1 MNADPVHVSGRL
13 AAPAAVSSPPGAR
26 AAPEDELCSP
36 TSLCPLC
43 KSGSRPVFTIDGYPV
58 LDCTVCK
65 HRFVSGVDPSRHV
78 QEIYGDDYFF
88 GGGAGYNNYLSEGEI
103 LTRHGRRYAE
113 ILARHGPPGTLLD
126 VGAAAGFILRGLID
140 AGWRGQ
146 GLEPNRTMA
155 ARGLSDVRVDISC
168 GTLEDVSQDGLG
180 GDVSDHNAYD
190 LITMIQVVAHFYDL
204 DRAFRRAAS
213 LTRPG
218 GLWLIETWNR
228 NSLTARVLGRWW
240 HEYSPPSVVRWFSP
254 DELARVVARYGLR
267 EIDRGRPTKMIR
279 ASHAKALLLHK
290 LPFRVV
296 RRVAAAVMRTIPDHL
311 ILPYP
316 AEDLFWALYRK
327 EA

>member
-1 MNADPVHVSGRL
+1 MNARPPQVSGRL
-13 AAPAAVSSPPGAR
+13 AAPAATSPPSTAR

-36 TSLCPLC
+36 TSICPLC
-43 KSGSRPVFTIDGYPV
+43 KSGSRPVFTIDGYPI

-65 HRFVSGVDPSRHV
+65 HRFVSVVVPSRHV
-78 QEIYGDDYFF
+78 QEIYGDDYFI
-88 GGGAGYNNYLSEGEI
+88 GGGAGYDNYLSEGEI
-103 LTRHGRRYAE
+103 LTQHGRQYAE
-113 ILARHGPPGTLLD
+113 ILARHGAPGALLD
-126 VGAAAGFILRGLID
+126 VGAAAGFILRGLIE
-140 AGWRGQ
+140 AGWQGQ

-155 ARGLSDVRVDISC
+155 ACGLSDVGVEIHC
-168 GTLEDVSQDGLG
+168 GTIEDVSEEDLG
-180 GDVSDHNAYD
+180 GNVSDHHSYD

-204 DRAFRRAAS
+204 DRAFRRASS

-228 NSLTARVLGRWW
+228 NSVTARVLGRWW
-240 HEYSPPSVVRWFSP
+240 HEYSPPSVVRWFDP
-254 DELARVVARYGLR
+254 DELASVVARYGLR
-267 EIDRGRPTKMIR
+267 EIDRGRPIKMIR
-279 ASHAKALLLHK
+279 ASHAKAILLHK

-296 RRVAAAVMRTIPDHL
+296 QRVSAAAMRTIPDHL

>member
-1 MNADPVHVSGRL
+1 MSRFAPVSSSGRL
-13 AAPAAVSSPPGAR
+13 TTAV
-26 AAPEDELCSP
+26 
-36 TSLCPLC
+36 SLCPLC
-43 KSGSRPVFTIDGYPV
+43 NSGSRPVFTINGYPV
-58 LDCTVCK
+58 VDCLVCK

-88 GGGAGYNNYLSEGEI
+88 GGGAGYDNYFSEGEL

-113 ILARHGPPGTLLD
+113 ILARHGPPGTVLD

-140 AGWRGQ
+140 AGWQGQ

-155 ARGLSDVRVDISC
+155 ARGLSDVGVHISC
-168 GTLEDVSQDGLG
+168 GTLEDAFEEDPSG
-180 GDVSDHNAYD
+180 GVADRSSYD
-190 LITMIQVVAHFYDL
+190 LITIIQVVAHFYDL
-204 DRAFRRAAS
+204 DRAFRRASS

-240 HEYSPPSVVRWFSP
+240 HEYSPPSVVRWFDP
-254 DELARVVARYGLR
+254 DELARVVARYGFR
-267 EIDRGRPTKMIR
+267 EIDRGRPIKMIR
-279 ASHAKALLLHK
+279 ASHAKAILLHK

-296 RRVAAAVMRTIPDHL
+296 QRVSAAAMRTIPDHL
-311 ILPYP
+311 TLPYP